1 MKPNPNNDLPSSIL
15 TTGTSISDAPS
26 WLDSLLRQIVELRE
40 ERLHPRAR
48 VQITAERDP
57 SALDKLVDMP
67 SPVRSLVSDV
77 REAINDYFHPR
88 KIESSVA
95 PVEVE
100 EIWSK
105 PKTGLPRLLSAFIHV
120 SLVTLALVPWA
131 TSFPKT
137 PKLTETAVMVF
148 RPVNLTLPV
157 LPTEDKSGGG
167 GGGGRKTLTPP
178 SLGKLPKAADKQFV
192 PPDPEPPKNPD
203 PKLIVEPTVVAPQ
216 LAQIPQISLLNLGDP
231 NGVVGPPSAGPGVGG
246 GIGTGQGRGV
256 GEGSGPGVGPGT
268 GGGFGGGVFHV
279 GGGVTPPTVLQRVEP
294 QYSEEAR
301 KARYQGTVVL
311 EAIVRR
317 DGTVDIQRI
326 VRSLG
331 FGLDE
336 NAIQALKQWRFR
348 PGMRNGVPVDV
359 SLNIEVNFNLR

>member
-1 MKPNPNNDLPSSIL
+1 MIKPTKDLPSSIL
-15 TTGTSISDAPS
+15 TTGTTISDAPS
-26 WLDSLLRQIVELRE
+26 WFDSLLNQIRELRQ
-40 ERLHPRAR
+40 ERLHPRPQ
-48 VQITAERDP
+48 VEITAERDP

-77 REAINDYFHPR
+77 REAIHDYFHPR
-88 KIESSVA
+88 KIESSVD

-100 EIWSK
+100 EIWSR
-105 PKTGLPRLLSAFIHV
+105 PTTGLPRLLSVFIHV
-120 SLVTLALVPWA
+120 LLVILALIPWA
-131 TSFPKT
+131 ASFPKT
-137 PKLTETAVMVF
+137 PQTTETAVMVY

-178 SLGKLPKAADKQFV
+178 SLGKLPKAADKQLV

-216 LAQIPQISLLNLGDP
+216 LAQLPQINLLNLGDP
-231 NGVVGPPSAGPGVGG
+231 NGAVGPPSAGPGVGG
-246 GIGTGQGRGV
+246 GIGNGQGRGV
-256 GEGSGPGVGPGT
+256 GEGNGPGVGPGS
-268 GGGFGGGVFHV
+268 GGGTGGGVFHV

-317 DGTVDIQRI
+317 DGTVDIQRV

>member
-1 MKPNPNNDLPSSIL
+1 MKSNPTNDPADDIL
-15 TTGTSISDAPS
+15 KTGTTISDSPS
-26 WLDSLLRQIVELRE
+26 WFDSLLTQIRELRQ
-40 ERLHPRAR
+40 ERKHPRPQ
-48 VQITAERDP
+48 VEITAERDL
-57 SALDKLVDMP
+57 SALDKLVEMP
-67 SPVRSLVSDV
+67 SPVMSLFTDL
-77 REAINDYFHPR
+77 REAIHDYLHPR

-105 PKTGLPRLLSAFIHV
+105 PDDGLPKLISVFVHV
-120 SLVTLALVPWA
+120 LVVSLALVPWA

-137 PKLTETAVMVF
+137 PKLTETAVMVY
-148 RPVNLTLPV
+148 RPINLILPV
-157 LPTEDKSGGG
+157 ADNDKSGGG
-167 GGGGRKTLTPP
+167 GGGGKKTLTRP
-178 SLGKLPKAADKQFV
+178 SLGKLPRPAEKQLT

-203 PKLIVEPTVVAPQ
+203 PTLIVEPTVVAPQ
-216 LAQIPQISLLNLGDP
+216 LAQLSRINLLNLGDP
-231 NGVVGPPSAGPGVGG
+231 NGVPGPPSAGPGVNN
-246 GIGTGQGRGV
+246 GIGTGKGRGV
-256 GEGSGPGVGPGT
+256 GEGEGPGVGPGKD
-268 GGGFGGGVFHV
+268 GGAGGGVFHV
-279 GGGVTPPTVLQRVEP
+279 GGGVTPPTILQRVEP